1 MRPTSGGYV
10 PGVDGEGAAA
20 RRVFTPEE
28 LLPALLPSKAG
39 GPGTIG
45 QLGLGTGPGKGE
57 LMADCPSRAKDMVA
71 ELYRMTAP
79 RVTQLTPVEEG
90 DAAPGPA
97 EQIVTMSRDLAA
109 RFVELKRA
117 VAGACRQTTVTAVGS
132 RSVPPQTLRFGQHK
146 VRMGDDAF
154 VQETTT
160 WEGGADAV
168 SAGASAGE
176 RSYSIVIRMGGV
188 LLMYGDFRTEAAA
201 LAAGE
206 KAAAHARPVL
216 LRASSTPG

>member
-1 MRPTSGGYV
+1 MRRLVVVVGGVLCALLVGGCGQAGGDGDGSVRPTSGGYV

-90 DAAPGPA
+90 DAAPGP
-97 EQIVTMSRDLAA
+97 
-109 RFVELKRA
+109 
-117 VAGACRQTTVTAVGS
+117 
-132 RSVPPQTLRFGQHK
+132 H
-146 VRMGDDAF
+146 
-154 VQETTT
+154 
-160 WEGGADAV
+160 GADRDDV
-168 SAGASAGE
+168 
-176 RSYSIVIRMGGV
+176 
-188 LLMYGDFRTEAAA
+188 
-201 LAAGE
+201 
-206 KAAAHARPVL
+206 P
-216 LRASSTPG
+216 

>member
-1 MRPTSGGYV
+1 M
-10 PGVDGEGAAA
+10 
-20 RRVFTPEE
+20 
-28 LLPALLPSKAG
+28 
-39 GPGTIG
+39 
-45 QLGLGTGPGKGE
+45 
-57 LMADCPSRAKDMVA
+57 
-71 ELYRMTAP
+71 
-79 RVTQLTPVEEG
+79 
-90 DAAPGPA
+90 
-97 EQIVTMSRDLAA
+97 
-109 RFVELKRA
+109 
-117 VAGACRQTTVTAVGS
+117 TAVGS